1 MKIFVFLFRF
11 SFFLIY
17 EKFELKFFLFF
28 FLGLGIVLVLVLVFE
43 LYVFLV
49 KFEELICNLVVVI
62 CFGLFF
68 VWFGFID
75 IYEFVKTRFSL
86 LGRSGSGRRVFFLVY
101 CGIG

>member
-1 MKIFVFLFRF
+1 M
-11 SFFLIY
+11 
-17 EKFELKFFLFF
+17 
-28 FLGLGIVLVLVLVFE
+28 LVLVLVFE

-75 IYEFVKTRFSL
+75 IYEFVKMRFSL

-101 CGIG
+101 CGIGRVVVFIKNSLDVFRGIFCFFF